1 MKKSRSIRKASFTET
16 LRFTSTK
23 LPDKTVEFLQEYII
37 NRNKKTEKRPQQLME
52 EESTKPKPDPFK
64 EIGQEH
70 FLEKIEAAHCLARDM
85 LLPAQ
90 PQRLQRHLH
99 STSHT
104 RRLAAEQLK
113 KTSLHVATCLEQ
125 QTYSEDAGKIPQG

>member
-90 PQRLQRHLH
+90 APAPPAAPALNQ
-99 STSHT
+99 SHPP
-104 RRLAAEQLK
+104 
-113 KTSLHVATCLEQ
+113 
-125 QTYSEDAGKIPQG
+125 AGC